1 MGAARGVEEEWL
13 SLPLVEEIGDGGGVH
28 VAHVSELGGLLG
40 VEKLAVGVEDGE
52 SGNSLL
58 ERDIVLFGYVE
69 VFVEVSDVDVDEEEV
84 LVEEFHIGVLV
95 KINVEDLAVTAPV
108 TTEVEDD
115 TFVFEAGL
123 LESGSYVGFG
133 IGLRGE

>member
-28 VAHVSELGGLLG
+28 VAHVSELGCLLG

-69 VFVEVSDVDVDEEEV
+69 VFVEVSDVYVDEEKV
-84 LVEEFHIGVLV
+84 FVEEFQVGALV
-95 KINVEDLAVTAPV
+95 EVNVEDLAVTAPV
-108 TTEVEDD
+108 ATKVEND
-115 TFVFEAGL
+115 TLVLESSL

-133 IGLRGE
+133 IGLRGV